1 MSLKNLSVNKIPK
14 FLKNKLQNK
23 KIKRLYKNFEKNF
36 NFKEDFVVAV
46 SGGPD
51 SLALAF
57 LAKIYSINSGLRCK
71 FFIVDHGLREESSK
85 EANIV
90 KKVLSDASI
99 KSEILTWKGKKPK
112 SNIQSIARKI
122 RYGLLF
128 SKCNQLKINNL
139 LLGHHIDDKVENFFI
154 RMIRGSGLKGLVSFG
169 EKNKINNINLI
180 RPLLQFQKRDL
191 MFISTFVFNFFVKD
205 PSNDNILYTRTKI
218 RKIIF
223 DIQKYGLDKDKLFL
237 TISNLKKSDQTIIF
251 YVEQNKR
258 LNSFFNARK
267 KELVLNQDFFEHPYE
282 ITFRSLTDSI
292 KLIGEKSY
300 PVRGKKIDNILE
312 KVKKNKL
319 IKETLGG
326 CVIKK
331 VSQTVIIKKED
342 QI

>member
-1 MSLKNLSVNKIPK
+1 M
-14 FLKNKLQNK
+14 
-23 KIKRLYKNFEKNF
+23 
-36 NFKEDFVVAV
+36 
-46 SGGPD
+46 
-51 SLALAF
+51 
-57 LAKIYSINSGLRCK
+57 
-71 FFIVDHGLREESSK
+71 
-85 EANIV
+85 
-90 KKVLSDASI
+90 
-99 KSEILTWKGKKPK
+99 
-112 SNIQSIARKI
+112 IQVR
-122 RYGLLF
+122 
-128 SKCNQLKINNL
+128 
-139 LLGHHIDDKVENFFI
+139 V
-154 RMIRGSGLKGLVSFG
+154 
-169 EKNKINNINLI
+169 
-180 RPLLQFQKRDL
+180 
-191 MFISTFVFNFFVKD
+191 
-205 PSNDNILYTRTKI
+205 
-218 RKIIF
+218 
-223 DIQKYGLDKDKLFL
+223 
-237 TISNLKKSDQTIIF
+237 KKSDQTIIF